1 MKIALCSV
9 ILPVLIAC
17 RSWNDWGVK
26 LASMLLHVVAII
38 SDGVLYFTGRGVV
51 FCRLYSYRWST
62 VEYTIKKNP
71 SWGPRSLTSAQLP
84 TKKNHFMSPLH
95 QMLESAKKYYSCFP
109 TFFFL
114 KTHLT
119 TSSIIQGGNQ
129 PSVSAPSTTPSSSV
143 VEFYISLLWK

>member
-9 ILPVLIAC
+9 ILPDLIAC

-71 SWGPRSLTSAQLP
+71 SWGPQSLTSAQLP
-84 TKKNHFMSPLH
+84 TKKIIFMSPLH

-109 TFFFL
+109 TFFLENSFNPL
-114 KTHLT
+114 
-119 TSSIIQGGNQ
+119 IQGGNQ
-129 PSVSAPSTTPSSSV
+129 PCVSASSTTQNSFV

>member
-9 ILPVLIAC
+9 ILPDLIAC

-51 FCRLYSYRWST
+51 FCRLYSYAIVDQRW
-62 VEYTIKKNP
+62 VHNKKNP
-71 SWGPRSLTSAQLP
+71 SWGPQSLTSAQLP
-84 TKKNHFMSPLH
+84 TKNHFMSPLH

-109 TFFFL
+109 TFFLENSFNHLFNNSRGKSAQCLSL
-114 KTHLT
+114 KYNSKFICCRILH
-119 TSSIIQGGNQ
+119 
-129 PSVSAPSTTPSSSV
+129 
-143 VEFYISLLWK
+143 

>member
-9 ILPVLIAC
+9 ILPGLIAC

-109 TFFFL
+109 TFFLENSFNHLFNNSRRKSAQCFSL
-114 KTHLT
+114 KYNSKFICCRILH
-119 TSSIIQGGNQ
+119 
-129 PSVSAPSTTPSSSV
+129 
-143 VEFYISLLWK
+143 

>member
-9 ILPVLIAC
+9 ILPDLIAC

-62 VEYTIKKNP
+62 VEHTIKKNP
-71 SWGPRSLTSAQLP
+71 SWGPQSLTLAQLP
-84 TKKNHFMSPLH
+84 TKKIILWALYIKCWNQP
-95 QMLESAKKYYSCFP
+95 KNITPVFP
-109 TFFFL
+109 PFFL
-114 KTHLT
+114 ENSFNHLFNN
-119 TSSIIQGGNQ
+119 SRRK
-129 PSVSAPSTTPSSSV
+129 SAQCFSPKYNAK
-143 VEFYISLLWK
+143 FICCRILH